1 MAKVQFFWL
10 AEMVLKSGVIK
21 SVTARNPPFWMV
33 LACFEGLFK
42 KKKIFFFFLLASTAC
57 ISSNVLYKI
66 QNTDSHNG
74 NS

>member
-33 LACFEGLFK
+33 LACFEGLFLK
-42 KKKIFFFFLLASTAC
+42 KKSFSFFF
-57 ISSNVLYKI
+57 
-66 QNTDSHNG
+66 
-74 NS
+74 

>member
-1 MAKVQFFWL
+1 MAKMQFFWL

-21 SVTARNPPFWMV
+21 SVTARNPPVWMV
-33 LACFEGLFK
+33 LACFEGLYFL
-42 KKKIFFFFLLASTAC
+42 FSFFLLASTAC